1 MGRKSWD
8 VATLSRRII
17 FLDRNTS
24 ADIKFHHCLERVPVQ
39 ARFPRTILI
48 QHYASYLTPLSAV
61 QPTTT
66 KWLSSK
72 LDYTIISKKH
82 FKAPQCKLN
91 KHFNVIK
98 AIVSFHSHGHKV
110 SMLAVT
116 KWRPDTGIANP
127 KVCTMKAH
135 GHSWQKL
142 KKASQITMSKQF
154 PKPYPMSVLT
164 WSINNHPNVI
174 EIQVTQPLRYHNS

>member
-1 MGRKSWD
+1 MVRKG
-8 VATLSRRII
+8 
-17 FLDRNTS
+17 TS
-24 ADIKFHHCLERVPVQ
+24 P
-39 ARFPRTILI
+39 
-48 QHYASYLTPLSAV
+48 
-61 QPTTT
+61 
-66 KWLSSK
+66 SS
-72 LDYTIISKKH
+72 ISKNNFNSALCVLFDTSLSCPTYNHKMAIIKIRLH
-82 FKAPQCKLN
+82 HNLNEKFKAPQCKLN

-135 GHSWQKL
+135 GHRWQKL